1 MKAALAALATTGE
14 VAAALRD
21 VWGSYQPT
29 MPFDV
34 TFAMVEGSACLID
47 GWASAIVTFT

>member
-29 MPFDV
+29 DAF
-34 TFAMVEGSACLID
+34 
-47 GWASAIVTFT
+47 

>member
-1 MKAALAALATTGE
+1 VVSRALTELRRAAEGSDNVLVPMKAALAALATTGE

-29 MPFDV
+29 DAF
-34 TFAMVEGSACLID
+34 
-47 GWASAIVTFT
+47 